1 MQELPKQII
10 EKDIPYDGNDSEA
23 FVYKFTNLKNQKI
36 YIGYHKGKPYDG
48 YYHSS
53 TNKDF
58 NADFTHPDGEFKYEV
73 LMYGSENYMKQV
85 EYRNLKDVDAAN
97 NEMYYNKTNGAS
109 SMVKADPELMD
120 DIAKEISN
128 INQSDDKSFCGVKIT
143 YKKLDELPDFALQIR
158 DFTIDGD
165 HVNNLKDII
174 NTKNTLEHLLTVTL
188 KDRTYRGRK
197 GDLTIDGNHSI
208 KAARKSKHGRSGLMP
223 VLEIP
228 YDIHKDWTD
237 LEVEMLA
244 GFLNPRSE
252 NPRLET
258 NIETMGQQVGSLLLH
273 GYDLQSAE
281 VIAYKKR
288 MNVNTVESREIN
300 KIAKEIY
307 NKENPSDTTW
317 IDYGQGT
324 DDRKVLKD
332 IIEKENKK
340 TGVLCR
346 TFSSD
351 KFGITESVEKM
362 YEYINEGIT
371 IDTYKI
377 LFYFKDSDKQNAWFK
392 IKEKMYMDTLT
403 WLFKPHGISVE
414 FEYLPTTRSKFTDKK
429 IVNLDS

>member
-1 MQELPKQII
+1 
-10 EKDIPYDGNDSEA
+10 
-23 FVYKFTNLKNQKI
+23 
-36 YIGYHKGKPYDG
+36 
-48 YYHSS
+48 
-53 TNKDF
+53 
-58 NADFTHPDGEFKYEV
+58 
-73 LMYGSENYMKQV
+73 
-85 EYRNLKDVDAAN
+85 
-97 NEMYYNKTNGAS
+97 
-109 SMVKADPELMD
+109 
-120 DIAKEISN
+120 
-128 INQSDDKSFCGVKIT
+128 
-143 YKKLDELPDFALQIR
+143 
-158 DFTIDGD
+158 
-165 HVNNLKDII
+165 
-174 NTKNTLEHLLTVTL
+174 
-188 KDRTYRGRK
+188 
-197 GDLTIDGNHSI
+197 
-208 KAARKSKHGRSGLMP
+208 
-223 VLEIP
+223 
-228 YDIHKDWTD
+228 
-237 LEVEMLA
+237 
-244 GFLNPRSE
+244 
-252 NPRLET
+252 
-258 NIETMGQQVGSLLLH
+258 MGQQVGSLLLH